1 MTPTTTPELELMPPA
16 SFAGAPGSASPSQH
30 EDDWEDDDGQDHSCH
45 FCGGEGW
52 VFGDDLDDPLWYDRD
67 AAYKCPC
74 CHGSG
79 DAKDCTFW

>member
-1 MTPTTTPELELMPPA
+1 MSKQPESLSGEAGRLLPA
-16 SFAGAPGSASPSQH
+16 APGSASPSQH
-30 EDDWEDDDGQDHSCH
+30 EDDWEHDDGQDHCH

-52 VFGDDLDDPLWYDRD
+52 VMGDDLDDPLWYDRD